1 MSENKPKGV
10 RKADILA
17 LRAVRNTF
25 RMSWFQAGNSSRRG
39 EAGKFQRRRVAGE
52 AICLLALVLTVS
64 VPHPLAAQ
72 KESAPDFETHIGPLF
87 EAHCLS
93 CHGVSQPQGELD
105 LTTHE
110 STLQGGKTGPA
121 LVPGSPLESLLLEKL
136 HSGAMPMGADRLSDD
151 QIDLVRRWIEAG
163 AKSAKSE
170 TETAAV
176 AATEVVAGPETVT
189 TILNVKCLLC
199 HGRRNQEGGLDLQ
212 TRASLLQGGVS
223 GPAIVPGK
231 PDESLLIRRI
241 ESQDMPPRKD
251 QARLSVRA
259 VTSSELERLRAWIS
273 AGAPYDERKPIPVVA
288 SADPLVND
296 SDRDFWS
303 FRTPA
308 RPQVPEVQEQD
319 RVRTPIDAFLLEKLE
334 QEGHTFSP
342 DAPPLTLMRRAYFDV
357 TGLPPSPEAAQAYRG
372 TPKTYE
378 KLVDELLESPGYGE
392 HWGRRWLDATGYS
405 DSEGQVSADA
415 IRPNAWRYR
424 DYVIRSLNADKPYD
438 RFLLEQIAGDE
449 LFDYNAAEELTAEQR
464 EFLVATGFMRMGPD
478 GTYSVSQAFV
488 PERLEVVASQV
499 EILSS
504 SVMGI
509 TMACARCHDHKYDPI
524 PQRDY
529 YRFSAILRTAYD
541 PYDWLSPSE
550 TPVGPEADWNDT
562 NMRVLSGAPA
572 EEVRAVDEANAPVL
586 REVEEIERAFE
597 EKANVLR
604 KKLLKEKRAAIP
616 ELVREEVMAAEQ
628 TPAPERTPVQEYLVE
643 RFQDQLRI
651 LPEELEKRFPSFQ
664 KTAKEKRDAV
674 QEVKK
679 RLKGNPRLRALFDM
693 GGQPTAVHVLGRGQY
708 QNPLEPVGP
717 GIPSVLGVGLEP
729 YRLEKPKWTTGTSG
743 RRLALA
749 KWLVQPRHP
758 LTARVLVNRVWQYYF
773 GSGLVKT
780 VGNFGRTGSPPSHP
794 ELLDWLATEFV
805 RSGWS
810 MKALHRMILTST
822 AYRQSSRRD
831 PGIDGDPDNRLLSYF
846 PMRRLDADA
855 VRDSILKVSGRLD
868 PTPFGPPDP
877 IEEKAD
883 GEVVAKESKTG
894 YRRSIYLM
902 QRRSTPV
909 TMLDTF
915 DAPQLRPNCLVRN
928 RSTVSSQALQL
939 MNSETVRSSSRF
951 MAGRVIDRVGRDPEA
966 QVERV
971 YLAALGRPPSS
982 EELDWSQ
989 STLAEMTGEWKRHLE
1004 QDRSPEP
1011 RQGKAQWLALGT
1023 FCHTLFNTAEFL
1035 YID

>member
-1 MSENKPKGV
+1 MS
-10 RKADILA
+10 R
-17 LRAVRNTF
+17 
-25 RMSWFQAGNSSRRG
+25 FQARKSPRRG
-39 EAGKFQRRRVAGE
+39 DDGSYRRRRLAGVA
-52 AICLLALVLTVS
+52 AWLLALFPAFIIPDLV
-64 VPHPLAAQ
+64 AAQ
-72 KESAPDFETHIGPLF
+72 EETPPDFETHIYPLF

-93 CHGVSQPQGELD
+93 CHGASEPQGELD

-110 STLQGGKTGPA
+110 TTLEGGKTGPA

-136 HSGAMPMGADRLSDD
+136 HSGAMPLGGARLGDD
-151 QIDLVRRWIEAG
+151 QIDLVRRWIEDG
-163 AKSAKSE
+163 ARPAE
-170 TETAAV
+170 ADAEAA
-176 AATEVVAGPETVT
+176 AAAAANVVAGPETVT

-212 TRASLLQGGVS
+212 SRVSLLKGGVS

-231 PDESLLIRRI
+231 PDESLLIQRI
-241 ESQDMPPRKD
+241 ENSDMPPLKD

-259 VTSSELERLRAWIS
+259 VTSSELERLRAWIAS
-273 AGAPYDERKPIPVVA
+273 GAPYDERKPEPVVA
-288 SADPLVND
+288 AEDSLVSD

-303 FRTPA
+303 FQTPV
-308 RPQVPEVQEQD
+308 RSPVPKVQHQD

-334 QEGHTFSP
+334 QEGHSFSP
-342 DAPPLTLMRRAYFDV
+342 DAPALSLMRRAYFDV
-357 TGLPPSPEAAQAYRG
+357 TGLPPLPEAVQAYDG
-372 TPKTYE
+372 TPEAYE
-378 KLVDELLESPGYGE
+378 ELVDDLLDSPAYGE
-392 HWGRRWLDATGYS
+392 HWGRRWLDAAGYS

-415 IRPNAWRYR
+415 VRPNAWRYR

-438 RFLLEQIAGDE
+438 RFLQEQIAGDE
-449 LFDYNAAEELTAEQR
+449 LFDYKAAREFTPEQR
-464 EFLVATGFMRMGPD
+464 DLLVATGFMRMGPD

-550 TPVGPEADWNDT
+550 TPVGPEADWNDS
-562 NMRVLSGAPA
+562 NMRVLQGAPP
-572 EEVRAVDEANAPVL
+572 EEVRDVEEANAPVL
-586 REVEEIERAFE
+586 REVEEIEQAFE

-604 KKLLKEKRAAIP
+604 EKLLKEKRAAIP
-616 ELVREEVMAAEQ
+616 ELIREEVLAAEN
-628 TPAPERTPVQEYLVE
+628 TPVPERTPVQEYLVK
-643 RFQDQLRI
+643 RFQDQLQI

-664 KTAKEKRDAV
+664 KVAKEKRDAV
-674 QEVKK
+674 VEVKK
-679 RLKGNPRLRALFDM
+679 RLKGNPRLRVLFDM
-693 GGQPTAVHVLGRGQY
+693 GGRPTAVHVLGRGQH
-708 QNPLEPVGP
+708 QTPLDPVAP

-729 YRLEKPKWTTGTSG
+729 YRLEKPKWTTDTSG

-749 KWLVQPRHP
+749 KWLTQPRHP
-758 LTARVLVNRVWQYYF
+758 LTARVLVNRIWQYYF

-794 ELLDWLATEFV
+794 ELLDWMASEFV

-822 AYRQSSRRD
+822 AYRQSSRRN
-831 PGIDGDPDNRLLSYF
+831 PGIEGDPDNRLLSYF

-877 IEEKAD
+877 IEEKTD
-883 GEVVAKESKTG
+883 GEVVAKESKNG

-939 MNSETVRSSSRF
+939 MNSETVRASSRF
-951 MAGRVIDRVGRDPEA
+951 MAGRVIDTVGRDPEA
-966 QVERV
+966 QVKRV
-971 YLAALGRPPSS
+971 YLAALGRQPSA

-989 STLAEMTGEWKRHLE
+989 STLAEITGEWKRDLD

-1011 RQGKAQWLALGT
+1011 REGRAQWLALGT

>member
-1 MSENKPKGV
+1 MSG
-10 RKADILA
+10 
-17 LRAVRNTF
+17 
-25 RMSWFQAGNSSRRG
+25 FQARNSWWRG
-39 EAGKFQRRRVAGE
+39 EAARFPRGRLLGG
-52 AICLLALVLTVS
+52 AIWLLALVLTVS
-64 VPHPLAAQ
+64 IPDVLATQ
-72 KESAPDFETHIGPLF
+72 EDPAPDFETHIAPLF

-93 CHGVSQPQGELD
+93 CHGASTPQGDLE
-105 LTTHE
+105 LTTRE
-110 STLQGGKTGPA
+110 STLKGGKSGPA

-136 HSGAMPMGADRLSDD
+136 NSGAMPLGGDRLSDD
-151 QIDLVRRWIEAG
+151 QIDLVRRWIEDGTRAAEADG
-163 AKSAKSE
+163 E
-170 TETAAV
+170 TPVV
-176 AATEVVAGPETVT
+176 ATTEVVAGHETVT

-199 HGRRNQEGGLDLQ
+199 HGRRNQEGGLDMQ
-212 TRASLLQGGVS
+212 SRASLLKGGVS
-223 GPAIVPGK
+223 GPAVVPGK
-231 PDESLLIRRI
+231 PDESLLIQRI
-241 ESQDMPPRKD
+241 ENSDMPPVKD

-273 AGAPYDERKPIPVVA
+273 AGAPYDERKPVPVVA
-288 SADPLVND
+288 SKDPLVSD

-303 FRTPA
+303 FRTPV
-308 RPQVPEVQEQD
+308 RPPVPKVQHQD
-319 RVRTPIDAFLLEKLE
+319 RVRNPIDAFLLEKLE

-342 DAPPLTLMRRAYFDV
+342 DAPPLTLMRRAYFDI
-357 TGLPPSPEAAQAYRG
+357 TGLPPAPEAVPACEG
-372 TPKTYE
+372 TPEAYE
-378 KLVDELLESPGYGE
+378 KLVDDLLESPGYGE
-392 HWGRRWLDATGYS
+392 HWGRRWLDAAGYS

-449 LFDYNAAEELTAEQR
+449 LFDYKAAEELTPDQR
-464 EFLVATGFMRMGPD
+464 ELLVATGFIRMGPD

-529 YRFSAILRTAYD
+529 YRFSAILRTAFD

-550 TPVGPEADWNDT
+550 TPVGPEADWNDS
-562 NMRVLSGAPA
+562 NMRVLLGVPG
-572 EEVRAVDEANAPVL
+572 EEVREVEEANAPVL
-586 REVEEIERAFE
+586 REVEEIEQAFE

-604 KKLLKEKRAAIP
+604 KKLLEEKRAAIP
-616 ELVREEVMAAEQ
+616 ELIQEEVIVAEQ
-628 TPAPERTPVQEYLVE
+628 TPVPERTPVQEYLAK
-643 RFQDQLRI
+643 RFRDQLRI

-664 KTAKEKRDAV
+664 KTAKERLVTVSKI
-674 QEVKK
+674 KK
-679 RLKGNPRLRALFDM
+679 RLKGKPRLRALFDM
-693 GGQPTAVHVLGRGQY
+693 GGRPTAVHVLGRGQH
-708 QNPLEPVGP
+708 QNPLDPVAP
-717 GIPSVLGVGLEP
+717 GIPSVLGVGLDP
-729 YRLEKPKWTTGTSG
+729 YRLEKPKWTTDTSG
-743 RRLALA
+743 RRSALA

-758 LTARVLVNRVWQYYF
+758 LTARVLVNRIWQYYF

-780 VGNFGRTGSPPSHP
+780 VGNFGRTGSLPSHP

-822 AYRQSSRRD
+822 AYRQRSRRN
-831 PGIDGDPDNRLLSYF
+831 PGIDGDPDNRLLAFF

-868 PTPFGPPDP
+868 ATPFGPPDP
-877 IEEKAD
+877 IDEKPD
-883 GEVVAKESKTG
+883 GEVVAKESKQG

-915 DAPQLRPNCLVRN
+915 DAPQLRPNCLVRS

-939 MNSETVRSSSRF
+939 MNSETVRASARF
-951 MAGRVIDRVGRDPEA
+951 MAGRVIDTVGREPAA

-971 YLAALGRPPSS
+971 YLAALGRPPSA
-982 EELDWSQ
+982 EELEWSK
-989 STLAEMTGEWKRHLE
+989 STLADMTKEWKRHLD

-1011 RQGKAQWLALGT
+1011 RRGRAQWLALGT
-1023 FCHTLFNTAEFL
+1023 FCHTFFNTAEFL
-1035 YID
+1035 YVD

>member
-1 MSENKPKGV
+1 MS
-10 RKADILA
+10 R
-17 LRAVRNTF
+17 F
-25 RMSWFQAGNSSRRG
+25 RAGNSLRRG
-39 EAGKFQRRRVAGE
+39 EDGSFRRGRLAGE
-52 AICLLALVLTVS
+52 AVWLLGFCLTVGVPDLLAT
-64 VPHPLAAQ
+64 Q
-72 KESAPDFETHIGPLF
+72 QETAPDFETHIFPLF
-87 EAHCLS
+87 EANCLS
-93 CHGVSQPQGELD
+93 CHDASQPQGELD

-110 STLQGGKTGPA
+110 STLQGGKSGPA

-151 QIDLVRRWIEAG
+151 QIDLVRRWIEEG
-163 AKSAKSE
+163 ARVE
-170 TETAAV
+170 EGDTGTV
-176 AATEVVAGPETVT
+176 AAASADVVAGHETVT

-212 TRASLLQGGVS
+212 TRDSLVKGGAS

-241 ESQDMPPRKD
+241 ENSDMPPLKD

-259 VTSSELERLRAWIS
+259 VTSSELERLRAWIAS
-273 AGAPYDERKPIPVVA
+273 GAPYDERKPEPVVA
-288 SADPLVND
+288 SEDSLVSD
-296 SDRDFWS
+296 SDREFWS
-303 FRTPA
+303 FRTPV
-308 RPQVPEVQEQD
+308 RPPVPKVQHPD

-334 QEGHTFSP
+334 AEGHTFSA
-342 DAPPLTLMRRAYFDV
+342 DAPPLTLLRRAYFDV
-357 TGLPPSPEAAQAYRG
+357 TGLPPASEAVQAYEG
-372 TPKTYE
+372 TPHAYE
-378 KLVDELLESPGYGE
+378 KLVDDLLDSPGYGE
-392 HWGRRWLDATGYS
+392 HWGRRWLDAAGYS

-438 RFLLEQIAGDE
+438 LFLQEQIAGDE
-449 LFDYNAAEELTAEQR
+449 LFDYKAAKDLTPEQR
-464 EFLVATGFMRMGPD
+464 DLLVATGFMRMGPD

-550 TPVGPEADWNDT
+550 TPVGPEADWNDS
-562 NMRVLSGAPA
+562 NMRVLQGAPA
-572 EEVRAVDEANAPVL
+572 DEVREAEEANAPVL

-597 EKANVLR
+597 EKANALR
-604 KKLLKEKRAAIP
+604 EKLLKEKRAAIP
-616 ELVREEVMAAEQ
+616 ELIREEVIAAEK
-628 TPAPERTPVQEYLVE
+628 TPVPERTPVQEYLVE
-643 RFQDQLRI
+643 RFRDRLKI

-664 KTAKEKRDAV
+664 KVAKEKRDAV
-674 QEVKK
+674 QKVRKG
-679 RLKGNPRLRALFDM
+679 LKGNPRLRALFDM
-693 GGQPTAVHVLGRGQY
+693 GGRPTAVHVLGRGQY
-708 QNPLEPVGP
+708 QNPLEPVAP
-717 GIPSVLGVGLEP
+717 GIPSVLGVGLDP
-729 YRLEKPKWTTGTSG
+729 YRLEKPKWTTDTTG

-749 KWLVQPRHP
+749 KWLTQPRHP
-758 LTARVLVNRVWQYYF
+758 LTARVLVNRIWQYYF

-780 VGNFGRTGSPPSHP
+780 VGNFGRTGTPPSHP
-794 ELLDWLATEFV
+794 DLLDWLATEFV
-805 RSGWS
+805 RRGWS
-810 MKALHRMILTST
+810 MKTLHRMILTST
-822 AYRQSSRRD
+822 AYRQSSRRN

-868 PTPFGPPDP
+868 STPFGPPDS

-883 GEVVAKESKTG
+883 GEVVAKESKQG

-939 MNSETVRSSSRF
+939 MNSETVRASSRF
-951 MAGRVIDRVGRDPEA
+951 MAGRVIDTAGRDPEA
-966 QVERV
+966 QVKRV
-971 YLAALGRPPSS
+971 YVAALGRPPSA
-982 EELDWSQ
+982 EELDWSK
-989 STLAEMTGEWKRHLE
+989 STLADMTEEWKRDLDQE
-1004 QDRSPEP
+1004 RSPEP
-1011 RQGKAQWLALGT
+1011 RQGRAQWLALGT